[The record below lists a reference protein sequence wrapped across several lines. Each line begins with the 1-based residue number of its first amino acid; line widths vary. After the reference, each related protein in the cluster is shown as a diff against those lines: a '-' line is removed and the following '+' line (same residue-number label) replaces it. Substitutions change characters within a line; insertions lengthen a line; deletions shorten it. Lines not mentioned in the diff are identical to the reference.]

1 MGRAVGDRQGNGN
14 IVGQYAVQQY
24 AGQEQLADNDPALL
38 LISGR
43 AATLAAIDAAANAVT
58 GAGFAYNGATYQI
71 DSLSQQN
78 IAAWR
83 SIALGIVAN
92 VQGLTW
98 PAGFV
103 WIAADNSQVPYAT
116 PAAFLAF
123 AQPAANYVTA
133 LMLNARTLKDAVSA
147 ATTAQAL
154 AAIDPSKGLATA
166 DRYRADLSFGSSP
179 GNNLKWRLSAIRGSS

>member
-1 MGRAVGDRQGNGN
+1 MFVDRDANGN
-14 IVGQYAVQQY
+14 IIGQYAVQQRP
-24 AGQEQLADNDPALL
+24 GQEQLADNDPALL
-38 LISGR
+38 LLNGK

-58 GAGFAYNGATYQI
+58 GAGIAYNGATYQI
-71 DSLSQQN
+71 DNQSQQN
-78 IAAWR
+78 IAAWG

-98 PAGFV
+98 PANFI

-123 AQPAANYVTA
+123 AQAAANYVTG
-133 LMLNARTLKDAVSA
+133 LVLNARTLKDAVSA

-154 AAIDPSKGLATA
+154 AAIDPSKG
-166 DRYRADLSFGSSP
+166 
-179 GNNLKWRLSAIRGSS
+179 WQQQSAIG